1 MNVFYPSIFKENY
14 PAFQTQL
21 KGVNLLWRKGVNF
34 IGISI
39 ISVKSKKNVTFVHYS
54 HSG

>member
-21 KGVNLLWRKGVNF
+21 KGVNF